1 MTTFPSQIQ
10 NEKPWA
16 QVPPEQALGNEIY
29 NLLCSLT
36 ESITVYVNSE
46 FQL

>member
-10 NEKPWA
+10 NEKSWP
-16 QVPPEQALGNEIY
+16 QVPPEQALGIEI
-29 NLLCSLT
+29 NNPLCSLT
-36 ESITVYVNSE
+36 DSITVYVNLE